1 MSKTQEMCNSFKSF
15 KAVAS
20 MWLWPAW
27 YLSVNHNETGNNLI
41 VDYKA
46 SSANNPVKSTNGSLP
61 VPLHIR
67 ISVDTLVDTLVKLSM
82 A

>member
-27 YLSVNHNETGNNLI
+27 YQSVNHNETGNNLI
-41 VDYKA
+41 AGVAIQLAKIWLEFWLEKRLEI
-46 SSANNPVKSTNGSLP
+46 PF
-61 VPLHIR
+61 
-67 ISVDTLVDTLVKLSM
+67 
-82 A
+82 